1 MAEEEEKKK
10 AGIVKRVF
18 KWLGLAVLTIL
29 LIGAIIFQAPWK
41 VLTLLVII
49 FAACTILPKPY
60 RKWFWLS
67 VAGVVVALVIW
78 VFLPE
83 ETEGWRR
90 YTFDEEL
97 AVMEAK
103 YAVADEENAAKI
115 YEQLLEAEKQEPNE
129 PNVPDDYYLIVQSE
143 PWSSEDYPEIAQ
155 WIQEQQDKI
164 ETLLKAAKIE
174 NCHFPINADPISLDY
189 TLNRLSPMRQR
200 AHLLIYAGNNDLGEG
215 RINQAIE
222 KNLAVLKMAKHQCQ
236 QAAIIDMLVGI
247 AIEALALGQL
257 NQFVVTGDA
266 TEEELNIIEEAL
278 TEIKHDWSY
287 DLPKFLEYDKL
298 MQKNLLGMFY
308 GVNTEGEI
316 RLTHGLARAMMSQLP
331 EDMKDEFALMYWRKK
346 LMKVTAILFWLYI
359 PTKPQKLGEVIDEH
373 YERYYAM
380 AEPGYDWQKEPEQP
394 SSTFKLNYRYMIER
408 LSGMLEESYYRIHD
422 LYLRHNSNK
431 RCGQIIVGLRRYKN
445 KEGRWPGSL
454 EEIESLVPAETLVD
468 PINNNSFVY
477 KLTEENFTLY
487 SKGENNIDEDGEYNY
502 IYDPNGRE
510 GTVEEDDRLIWP
522 TRREGEAEEEDED
535 DE

>member
-1 MAEEEEKKK
+1 MAEEGEKKR
-10 AGIVKRVF
+10 AGLVKRIF
-18 KWLGLAVLTIL
+18 KWIGLVVVSVL

-49 FAACTILPKPY
+49 FAVCTILPKPY

-67 VAGVVVALVIW
+67 AAGVVVVLIVW

-83 ETEGWRR
+83 DTEGWRR

-97 AVMEAK
+97 AAMEAK
-103 YAVADEENAAKI
+103 YTVADEENAAKI

-174 NCHFPINADPISLDY
+174 NCQFPINADPVGIGYMLD
-189 TLNRLSPMRQR
+189 RLAPMRQR
-200 AHLLIYAGNNDLGEG
+200 ARLLIYAGNNDLGEG
-215 RINQAIE
+215 RINDAIE
-222 KNLAVLKMAKHQCQ
+222 KYISALRMGKHQCQ
-236 QAAIIDMLVGI
+236 QSATIEMLVGI
-247 AIEALALGQL
+247 AIEALAIK
-257 NQFVVTGDA
+257 QFNRFVITGDL
-266 TEEELNIIEEAL
+266 TEEHLSIIEEAL

-287 DLPKFLEYDKL
+287 DLPKWLDYDKL

-316 RLTHGLARAMMSQLP
+316 RLTHDIAGSIKRTMP
-331 EDMKDEFALMYWRKK
+331 KDMIDEFTLTYWQRK
-346 LMKVTAILFWLYI
+346 LMKATTIMFWLYM
-359 PTKPQKLGEVIDEH
+359 PSSPKNVGEVIDEC

-380 AEPGYDWQKEPEQP
+380 AEPGYDWQKEPEKP
-394 SSTFKLNYRYMIER
+394 SSMFKLNYRYMVEQ
-408 LSGMLEESYYRIHD
+408 LSGMLEESYCRIHD
-422 LYLRHNSNK
+422 LYLRHNANK
-431 RCGQIIVGLRRYKN
+431 RCGQIIVALRRYKN

-454 EEIESLVPAETLVD
+454 EEIESLVPAEVLVD
-468 PINNNSFVY
+468 PINNGTFVY
-477 KLTEENFTLY
+477 KLTDENFTLY
-487 SKGENNIDEDGEYNY
+487 SRGKNNIDDEGER
-502 IYDPNGRE
+502 D
-510 GTVEEDDRLIWP
+510 EESGKDDWLIWP
-522 TRREGEAEEEDED
+522 RGKGCKSEEEDED
-535 DE
+535 EDVE